1 MASLSTKVK
10 LYCTANSKT
19 ADFGSQGN
27 VSLQDDSDG
36 KGPYIASWSVDGLT
50 KPTDAQL
57 AAHDTAG
64 DTEETNN
71 TVKSTRK
78 AAYGE
83 IGDQLDM
90 LYKDML
96 ASKGDSTGDWFKH
109 IKAVKDANPK
119 S

>member
-1 MASLSTKVK
+1 MASLSTKIK
-10 LYCTANSKT
+10 LYCEANSKT
-19 ADFGSQGN
+19 ADFGSGGN

-36 KGPYIASWSVDGLT
+36 KGPYIKSWSVDGL
-50 KPTDAQL
+50 AQPSDSDL

-71 TVKSTRK
+71 TVRSTRK
-78 AAYGE
+78 AAYGD
-83 IGDQLDM
+83 IGDQLDEI
-90 LYKDML
+90 YKDID
-96 ASKGDSTGDWFKH
+96 AWKVR